1 MAHQA
6 DTTPAPTAAELEMHR
21 PPTAAELE
29 EMYPTPIDATQPSDE
44 PLPIQPRKSFSAL
57 TLKDF
62 IRELT
67 EVDLDEMYPP
77 TPIEREKPLF
87 RKSLDALPL
96 KDSIREVLKYR
107 TEVVETPTEWIIGG
121 RLLLT
126 HHPLAESPPA
136 GKTSW
141 PGGERDKGYYTLED
155 APQPLPWSR
164 PVREGRF
171 EEWRKPYSQLSIRRI
186 GEADLKVSLITYP
199 FETEVTR
206 EHVVLEWLAQRKEHF
221 SFDFPQVL
229 HHHQLHGRYFL
240 LVRRPEGKQLQ
251 LKAASMSDQEK
262 EDIQRCLRRI
272 ISKELGGFTGHG
284 QPQAVDG
291 GVPAMKG
298 TAGDLYL
305 AHVDIASNV
314 LVGDDNKIVT
324 IANWELASLLTYCE
338 GVCRDML
345 EVEKVLWMPWKP
357 FVFPE

>member
-6 DTTPAPTAAELEMHR
+6 DTSPAPTAAELEMHR

-29 EMYPTPIDATQPSDE
+29 EMYPTPIDATQPSDDLF
-44 PLPIQPRKSFSAL
+44 PLSKGCMS
-57 TLKDF
+57 D
-62 IRELT
+62 
-67 EVDLDEMYPP
+67 
-77 TPIEREKPLF
+77 
-87 RKSLDALPL
+87 DALPVR
-96 KDSIREVLKYR
+96 DSIREVLKYR

-171 EEWRKPYSQLSIRRI
+171 EEWRKPKSLLSIRRI
-186 GEADLKVSLITYP
+186 GEADLKVSIIKSP
-199 FETEVTR
+199 FDDTEVTR

-240 LVRRPEGKQLQ
+240 LVRRPDGKQLQ

-324 IANWELASLLTYCE
+324 IANWELASLLAYGE

-345 EVEKVLWMPWKP
+345 EVEKVLWMLWKP
-357 FVFPE
+357 SAFLE

>member
-6 DTTPAPTAAELEMHR
+6 DTSPAPTAAELEMHR

-29 EMYPTPIDATQPSDE
+29 EMYPTPIDASQPRDE
-44 PLPIQPRKSFSAL
+44 PLPRKSFSAL
-57 TLKDF
+57 PFKDF
-62 IRELT
+62 IRELAAG
-67 EVDLDEMYPP
+67 ELDEMYS

-171 EEWRKPYSQLSIRRI
+171 EEWRKPYSRLSIRRI
-186 GEADLKVSLITYP
+186 GEADL
-199 FETEVTR
+199 
-206 EHVVLEWLAQRKEHF
+206 KEHF

-314 LVGDDNKIVT
+314 LVGDDNKIVA
-324 IANWELASLLTYCE
+324 IANWELASLLTYSE

-345 EVEKVLWMPWKP
+345 EVEKSCGCCGNPPPSWSRA
-357 FVFPE
+357 